1 MKALHKPI
9 PTTTPLLVALLSM
22 AMAVPVLAANPAGK
36 TPSAAGRKS
45 VVQAK
50 TRPLPAA
57 AQVAVT
63 SAPAVPKAAAEAM
76 QPSIVTPVATPA
88 ERGPTV
94 PSAAAVMAAPVAVV
108 QAPALA
114 AVAISA
120 AAAPGP
126 AAAPQNP
133 YLAGWYRPVPAAA
146 LPAMA
151 VGQLNYNARY
161 VSDAVTS
168 IPAKV
173 VDALPSIKTVHP
185 TGGRD
190 LVVANLKCP
199 AEMITGQYFIP
210 ANAMREGING
220 LFNRLNDSQLLKF
233 DIQLVCS

>member
-1 MKALHKPI
+1 MKALHNV
-9 PTTTPLLVALLSM
+9 PTTTHLLAALLSV
-22 AMAVPVLAANPAGK
+22 ALAVPVLAAHPAGK
-36 TPSAAGRKS
+36 TRSAPTQKS
-45 VVQAK
+45 MVQAK
-50 TRPLPAA
+50 TKPAPAA
-57 AQVAVT
+57 PLVAVT
-63 SAPAVPKAAAEAM
+63 PAPIVPKAAAEAM
-76 QPSIVTPVATPA
+76 QPSPVTAVTTPA
-88 ERGPTV
+88 ERGPTTA
-94 PSAAAVMAAPVAVV
+94 SAAAAMATRVAMV
-108 QAPALA
+108 QAPAVA
-114 AVAISA
+114 AVAVPA
-120 AAAPGP
+120 TAAPVP
-126 AAAPQNP
+126 AAAPPNP

-173 VDALPSIKTVHP
+173 ADALPSIKTVHP

-199 AEMITGQYFIP
+199 AEMLTGQYFIP

>member
-1 MKALHKPI
+1 MKALHKPV
-9 PTTTPLLVALLSM
+9 PTTTRLLAALLSM
-22 AMAVPVLAANPAGK
+22 ALAVPVLAADPAGK
-36 TPSAAGRKS
+36 TRSAAGQKA
-45 VVQAK
+45 VVQTK
-50 TRPLPAA
+50 TRPVPAA
-57 AQVAVT
+57 AQVTVK
-63 SAPAVPKAAAEAM
+63 SAPTVPRAAAAAM
-76 QPSIVTPVATPA
+76 QPSPVTPVATPA

-94 PSAAAVMAAPVAVV
+94 PSTAAAMAAPVAVV
-108 QAPALA
+108 QAPAVAA
-114 AVAISA
+114 AVVPAV
-120 AAAPGP
+120 AAPVP

-173 VDALPSIKTVHP
+173 ADALPSIKTVHP

-210 ANAMREGING
+210 ANALREGING

>member
-1 MKALHKPI
+1 MKALQKPV
-9 PTTTPLLVALLSM
+9 PTTTRLLAALFSM
-22 AMAVPVLAANPAGK
+22 TLAVPVLAIPTEGKPRTAANKKTVVQATAKRPSATTRAAAAPAPASPRSAAEVAPQNPVMAAPQVAERATPIQPGMAAAA
-36 TPSAAGRKS
+36 TPVAVAPSAA
-45 VVQAK
+45 V
-50 TRPLPAA
+50 AA
-57 AQVAVT
+57 
-63 SAPAVPKAAAEAM
+63 
-76 QPSIVTPVATPA
+76 VATPA
-88 ERGPTV
+88 
-94 PSAAAVMAAPVAVV
+94 AAAPV
-108 QAPALA
+108 
-114 AVAISA
+114 
-120 AAAPGP
+120 P

-151 VGQLNYNARY
+151 VGQLNDNARY

-173 VDALPSIKTVHP
+173 ADALPSIKTVHP

-199 AEMITGQYFIP
+199 VEMVTGQYFIP

-220 LFNRLNDSQLLKF
+220 LFNKLNDSQLLKF